1 MKTWLPILIL
11 GFAPLVHAEP
21 ELKGTPS
28 ELGNYLNT
36 LHNTVLVTGEA
47 EVKVPADRAL
57 VTLRVRTEN
66 HSLLEAIRSNEQ
78 VRAKM
83 LSFLGEHGI
92 NGTNVQVSKFSST
105 PKYGAFGDKP
115 KSY

>member
-1 MKTWLPILIL
+1 MGRARGCFDIVEIGIVQSGEQNCPSPVQRSMMKTWLPILIL

-36 LHNTVLVTGEA
+36 IPKTVLVTGEA

-66 HSLLEAIRSNEQ
+66 HSLQE
-78 VRAKM
+78 
-83 LSFLGEHGI
+83 
-92 NGTNVQVSKFSST
+92 
-105 PKYGAFGDKP
+105 
-115 KSY
+115 